1 MEGFKVGVRN
11 SPSGFPPVSALST
24 SLSLSSLSSLP
35 RSLARSLPPAY
46 RSCLSDKIGVLVL
59 QLPRRVVSV
68 LGTMY
73 IPMFGRKSSN
83 VFFLKKVQVT
93 PPVIPIAKTCFNV
106 VKQQPLPKVSP
117 CIWDLCISFIG
128 TYQGEE
134 RR

>member
-83 VFFLKKVQVT
+83 VKKKVQVT
-93 PPVIPIAKTCFNV
+93 PPVIPIAKTS
-106 VKQQPLPKVSP
+106 KVASM
-117 CIWDLCISFIG
+117 LSNSSH
-128 TYQGEE
+128 YQKLARASRIFVSVSLGPIREK